1 MRSLNNRLV
10 LIKMRRLFE
19 LLTLTLFVVIVL
31 TISSKWSSTRTTTT
45 DNYKHLN
52 VHNNNIPVNPFLP
65 QDNSLNLNDK
75 IMIERPING
84 RPNLV
89 KYIHLDLKGAPP
101 QANKFYE
108 NFFDFIDKIQ
118 MGVKGVLIEYEDML
132 PLQGRFTNVSINKKT
147 TFSK

>member
-1 MRSLNNRLV
+1 
-10 LIKMRRLFE
+10 MRRLFE

-31 TISSKWSSTRTTTT
+31 TISSKWSSTRTPTI

-52 VHNNNIPVNPFLP
+52 VHNNNNIPVNPFLP
-65 QDNSLNLNDK
+65 QENSLNLNDK

-108 NFFDFIDKIQ
+108 NFFDFIDKLQ

-132 PLQGRFTNVSINKKT
+132 PLQGRFTNVSINKKAT
-147 TFSK
+147 YSK